1 MTQITAVRQLI
12 WVQTKLYLRE
22 PLGLFFTLLFAPLLL
37 LMIGAIFGNE
47 PVPEFGGQRHLDMR
61 TPTYAAIVIGVV
73 GLVGIPVDTVGRRE
87 MGTLRRFRSTPLRP
101 LTYIAADVFVNFAM
115 VMLGILLLF
124 LVGRLVYQVQFSGN
138 LVLLLAGICL
148 RTLAFLAL
156 GYLPTSLVP
165 TASAATVVGNV
176 LIMPMLF
183 LSGITVPLEL
193 MPEAVQNVSRFI
205 PLTCVA
211 TLLRGLWFGEP
222 MNDYWFEIAILGGVM
237 VVATLL
243 AGWRF
248 RWE

>member
-1 MTQITAVRQLI
+1 MTQITAMRKLI
-12 WVQTKLYLRE
+12 WLQTKISLRE

-37 LMIGAIFGNE
+37 LMIGAIFGND

-73 GLVGIPVDTVGRRE
+73 GLIGIPVETVGRRE
-87 MGTLRRFRSTPLRP
+87 MGALRRFRATPLRP
-101 LTYIAADVFVNFAM
+101 LTYIAADVFVNFVM

-124 LVGRLVYQVQFSGN
+124 LVARLVFQVQFSGN
-138 LVLLLAGICL
+138 LFLLLAGICL
-148 RTLAFLAL
+148 STLAFLAL
-156 GYLPTSLVP
+156 GYLLASLLP

-176 LIMPMLF
+176 LIIPMLF

-193 MPEAVQNVSRFI
+193 MPETVQNISRFI

-222 MNDYWFEIAILGGVM
+222 VSSYLFEVAILGGTL
-237 VVATLL
+237 VVATML
-243 AGWRF
+243 AAWRF